1 MRRPSTADRL
11 TVDAFTLIE
20 LLVVISIIA
29 LLIAILLPAL
39 QSAKRTTRVVL
50 CSSNLKSYALGLTL
64 YSNEASNGYYPS
76 HGISGWGDTLNVW
89 SSSSPV
95 YKRDFPNKLASLSM
109 FEDVIC
115 GGNWSI
121 VWCPLDRNYYPDV
134 GSDPKY
140 PLIRYDKR
148 FGENYNAGYMRYANL
163 AIDGQ
168 VRGQRWLE
176 DMWKE
181 SRNSLTNGPP
191 LQPGNSDDAIISDM
205 QLAAPLYLFSNHMD
219 DVTAHSPADLTQQRE
234 NNVAYGDGHVETH
247 GGQARFKNGWPYYP
261 GAGYIKRGGI
271 NQKFI
276 Y

>member
-1 MRRPSTADRL
+1 MRRHG
-11 TVDAFTLIE
+11 AFTLIE

-39 QSAKRTTRVVL
+39 QSAKRTTRVII

-76 HGISGWGDTLNVW
+76 HGITGWGDTLNVW

-95 YKRDFPNKLASLSM
+95 YKRDFPDKQASLAM
-109 FEDVIC
+109 YGDLIC

-121 VWCPLDRNYYPDV
+121 VWCPLDRVYFPPD
-134 GSDPKY
+134 GNDPNY
-140 PLIRYDKR
+140 PLLRFDNR
-148 FGENYNAGYMRYANL
+148 FGHNYNAGYMRFANL

-168 VRGQRWLE
+168 VRGKRWLRG
-176 DMWKE
+176 MWEE
-181 SRNSLTNGPP
+181 SGNSQTKGPP

-205 QLAAPLYLFSNHMD
+205 QLAAPLYLFSVHMGD
-219 DVTAHSPADLTQQRE
+219 FTAHSTADLTQQRE
-234 NNVAYGDGHVETH
+234 NNVAYGDGHVEIH
-247 GGQARFKNGWPYYP
+247 GGQARFKNGWPTYA
-261 GAGYIKRGGI
+261 GAGFIKRGGV